1 MGHSLGGTIV
11 LWILADPVLR
21 RQFPEVIGAVDGVV
35 LLAPVDLTAR
45 PDFDGSV
52 FDRLAHVSGLEIY
65 LADVSGA
72 LRGQAAVGAR
82 ESVVDPRRAT
92 WEDADWAVEILRG
105 RMPPSVLTLM
115 PLALSSITAPASCR
129 PERIDGIVSRRAPI
143 SSSGPPV
150 IIAAQA

>member
-52 FDRLAHVSGLEIY
+52 FDQLAHVSGLEIC

-72 LRGQAAVGAR
+72 LREQAAVGAR
-82 ESVVDPRRAT
+82 ESVVDPRRAAR
-92 WEDADWAVEILRG
+92 EDADWAVEILRDTG
-105 RMPPSVLTLM
+105 R
-115 PLALSSITAPASCR
+115 
-129 PERIDGIVSRRAPI
+129 RRAMQAMLLQADP
-143 SSSGPPV
+143 
-150 IIAAQA
+150 AAQPSLDRI